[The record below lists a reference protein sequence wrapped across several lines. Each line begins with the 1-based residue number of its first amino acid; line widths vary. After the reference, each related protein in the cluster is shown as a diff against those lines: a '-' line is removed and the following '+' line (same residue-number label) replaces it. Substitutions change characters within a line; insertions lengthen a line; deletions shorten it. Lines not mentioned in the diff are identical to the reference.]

1 MKEARGERR
10 EQNFMPPTTKT
21 KETRGKPQCSAE
33 TPPFL
38 TLKVSLFYGSLFY
51 GSPFWWSS
59 KPRSLRTA
67 AHLLFVCVVV
77 GMPIISLCCL
87 ALLRLSAMLRK
98 VGKLS
103 SPCADNCSR
112 SCTSSNK
119 APDLLRRSS
128 SSQQNL

>member
-21 KETRGKPQCSAE
+21 KETRGKHQCSAE

-77 GMPIISLCCL
+77 GMPIVVVLFGAAVALGDAAEGREGYHRLVPTTPPGLVLL
-87 ALLRLSAMLRK
+87 A
-98 VGKLS
+98 
-103 SPCADNCSR
+103 D
-112 SCTSSNK
+112 